1 MQHME
6 TPAARLTSLDALRG
20 LDMLIILGIDALVY
34 SLYPLYSGNGFWKIA
49 REQLGHAPWEGLR
62 LYDCVFPLFVFISGM
77 AMCFSHLRRM
87 DSSPLRL
94 LGKIWVRAI
103 VLVLLG
109 FFVNGIVSWDLQH
122 MRFASVL
129 GLIGLSGALAGS
141 FTLLCRG
148 RVVPNFVMAALILT
162 GVGISQYCCGD
173 FTPRG
178 CFNARVDAL
187 LCPGVLH
194 SGSFDPEGPFCILSA
209 TALCLMGYSAG
220 RLFLNMENAVL
231 RALTMLSIGAVL
243 FAVGYFLPIPIIKG
257 IWTPS
262 FVLCCAGI
270 GAVLMALLHLVI
282 DVAGLQKWCL
292 PFRVVGLNAL
302 AVYLLVHVM
311 DLQALSARALSGTWG
326 LFLSPEWQRV
336 ANAAAALLL
345 AWWFC
350 YFLYRKRVFIKL

>member
-1 MQHME
+1 MMGME

-20 LDMLIILGIDALVY
+20 LDMLIILGVDALVHAI
-34 SLYPLYSGNGFWKIA
+34 YPLYSGHEFWATA
-49 REQLGHAPWEGLR
+49 RAQLGHAPWEGLR

-77 AMCFSHLRRM
+77 AMCFSQLRRM
-87 DSSPLRL
+87 ESPLLRQL
-94 LGKIWVRAI
+94 LKIWVRAA
-103 VLVLLG
+103 VLVFLG
-109 FFVNGIVSWDLQH
+109 FFINGAISWDMQH

-141 FTLLCRG
+141 FALLCRG
-148 RVVPNFVMAALILT
+148 RMVPNLLLVLLLLA
-162 GVGISQYCCGD
+162 GVGTAQYGCGD

-178 CFNARVDAL
+178 CFNAWVDARF
-187 LCPGVLH
+187 CPGVLH
-194 SGSFDPEGPFCILSA
+194 SGSYDPEGPLCILSA
-209 TALCLMGYSAG
+209 TALCLLGYCGG
-220 RLFLNMENAVL
+220 RLFLNIGNAVQ
-231 RALTMLSIGAVL
+231 RALTMLGAGAVL
-243 FAVGYFLPIPIIKG
+243 LAAGYYLPIPIIKG

-292 PFRVVGLNAL
+292 PLRVVGLNAL
-302 AVYLLVHVM
+302 AAYMITHIINF
-311 DLQALSARALSGTWG
+311 QALAARLLGGTWG
-326 LFLSPEWQRV
+326 LFLSEGWQRV
-336 ANAAAALLL
+336 ANAGAALLL